1 MSGESNNMPPTLAL
15 WYVNVAETS
24 TLLRG
29 EMGSQSKNVYHF
41 YHDFGTRSSIF
52 QKLRNCSF
60 NNLFRFPYVIDCLFS
75 ISCMWQ
81 SKRINKKRTSDAVE
95 RNTPLLIDTE
105 DKVKCAKFPFVRESL
120 LYSGIQVSIFF
131 LFNNSS

>member
-1 MSGESNNMPPTLAL
+1 MPPTLAL

-52 QKLRNCSF
+52 QILRNCSF
-60 NNLFRFPYVIDCLFS
+60 NNFENLFRFPYVIDCLFS

-105 DKVKCAKFPFVRESL
+105 DKVKCAKLFAFIRESL
-120 LYSGIQVSIFF
+120 LYSGIQISIFF
-131 LFNNSS
+131 LLNNSS